1 MDTVTNQIPGVSQ
14 AKILRAIEMT
24 DDPAEKRR
32 LARQLIPGMGL
43 AEMGLGG
50 LRKIGS
56 RIRERRANRREE
68 APVLGP
74 R

>member
-1 MDTVTNQIPGVSQ
+1 MTN
-14 AKILRAIEMT
+14 
-24 DDPAEKRR
+24 DPEEKRR
-32 LARQLIPGMGL
+32 LARQLIPGMGF

-56 RIRERRANRREE
+56 RIRERRANRQEE

-74 R
+74 QMSD